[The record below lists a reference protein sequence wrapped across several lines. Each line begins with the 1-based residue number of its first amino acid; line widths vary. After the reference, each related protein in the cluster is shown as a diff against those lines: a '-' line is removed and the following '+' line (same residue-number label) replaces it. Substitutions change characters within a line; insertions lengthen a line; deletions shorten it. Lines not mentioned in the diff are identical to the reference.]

1 MSIEVN
7 RETKTSMKAKG
18 LSIVNGNVVDDSGEI
33 INLVEVLSR
42 VYGEQPFDLSTT
54 KSIKESID
62 IEEDEEV
69 DIDDLAPSYETE

>member
-33 INLVEVLSR
+33 INLIEVLSK
-42 VYGEQPFDLSTT
+42 VYGDMPFDLSST

-69 DIDDLAPSYETE
+69 DIEDLAPDFED

>member
-33 INLVEVLSR
+33 INLVDVLER
-42 VYGEQPFDLSTT
+42 VYGEQPFDMSTT

-62 IEEDEEV
+62 IEEPDEV
-69 DIDDLAPSYETE
+69 DIEDLQ

>member
-18 LSIVNGNVVDDSGEI
+18 LSIVDGNVVDDSGEI
-33 INLVEVLSR
+33 VNLVEVLSK
-42 VYGEQPFDLSTT
+42 VYGEMPFDLSTT

-62 IEEDEEV
+62 IEEELEATVDEDGNV
-69 DIDDLAPSYETE
+69 IYE